1 MSKRRYE
8 KKTAYPVVNTT
19 RNGGRFVRPFD
30 ILRSESGIA
39 VIREHAHKSVVS
51 KERPIRKAAS
61 SEKSN
66 NSE

>member
-1 MSKRRYE
+1 MSERRYE

-39 VIREHAHKSVVS
+39 VIREHAHKSVDS
-51 KERPIRKAAS
+51 KERSDSKVADSA
-61 SEKSN
+61 KSN
-66 NSE
+66 NSK